1 MWEHSC
7 KSTWEHQD
15 ELQEDKALS
24 QMQPDGL
31 QVCVV
36 LGQGS
41 VCPILECRKPVGVE
55 SLNSG
60 PSWSLSA
67 LLSVHCPILCQPRRP
82 SLWYDVQLAGPGHTK
97 LPHMTWSPSRL

>member
-15 ELQEDKALS
+15 ELQEDKVLS

-41 VCPILECRKPVGVE
+41 VCPILEC
-55 SLNSG
+55 
-60 PSWSLSA
+60 
-67 LLSVHCPILCQPRRP
+67 
-82 SLWYDVQLAGPGHTK
+82 LWG
-97 LPHMTWSPSRL
+97 